1 LPIMTCERW
10 FFLCKLRC
18 FTDSFEY

>member
-18 FTDSFEY
+18 FTATKRR